1 MLILK
6 LLFDLIRKYT
16 PVIKNNTLGTNILN
30 GMSVKLKADTI
41 ISIRPNSNDGTF
53 MISVIL

>member
-16 PVIKNNTLGTNILN
+16 PAIKSNTLGTNILN